1 MKNKGVPY
9 SYVNLPQDM
18 YIDIYIYIYYIYII
32 LILYMYT

>member
-18 YIDIYIYIYYIYII
+18 YIDIYIYIIYII
-32 LILYMYT
+32 LILYIYT